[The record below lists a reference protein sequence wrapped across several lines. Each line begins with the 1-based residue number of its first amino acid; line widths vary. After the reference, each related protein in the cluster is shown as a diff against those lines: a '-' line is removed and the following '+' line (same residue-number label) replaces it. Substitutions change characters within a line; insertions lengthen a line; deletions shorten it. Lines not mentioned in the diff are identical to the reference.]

1 MPLAVQVAVGPV
13 SYGGATGTNFNF
25 KRLRSAT
32 LNVQLPSTPPRPLP
46 DATPAAYAGAVY
58 EGLVVGV
65 TVGGRV
71 VKPVSE
77 RWADGRGAFS
87 MVLPAS
93 TRGRTLHFWENRRQF
108 FSRFAARPGGAVDL
122 SSWPS
127 ALGPTTPL
135 GVATLAVP
143 R

>member
-1 MPLAVQVAVGPV
+1 V

-32 LNVQLPSTPPRPLP
+32 MSIALPTTTTRPLP
-46 DATPAAYAGAVY
+46 VTTPNAYAGAVY

-65 TVGGRV
+65 TSGGRV

-77 RWADGRGAFS
+77 RWPDSHGTFS

-93 TRGRTLHFWENRRQF
+93 ARGKTLHVWENRRQF
-108 FSRFAARPGGAVDL
+108 FSRFAARSGGPVDL
-122 SSWPS
+122 SSWPTE
-127 ALGPTTPL
+127 LGASVPS
-135 GVATLAVP
+135 GLAVLHVP